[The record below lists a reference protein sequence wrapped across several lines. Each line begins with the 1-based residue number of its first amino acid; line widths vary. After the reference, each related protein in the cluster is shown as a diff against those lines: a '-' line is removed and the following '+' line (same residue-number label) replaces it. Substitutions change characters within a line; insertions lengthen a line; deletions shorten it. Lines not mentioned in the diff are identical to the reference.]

1 MNNTM
6 EVSNE
11 KNLFK
16 VGRLKQEDLEESN
29 VKTEEKS
36 STKWHTYK
44 TCFFSI
50 RGVRKLMGV
59 NIKLV

>member
-36 STKWHTYK
+36 STKCHIYK
-44 TCFFSI
+44 T
-50 RGVRKLMGV
+50 
-59 NIKLV
+59 